1 MKPSTTSSL
10 PLLLAGPILRKT
22 TATEVVLWLATSSP
36 LVGRVNIYIRQ
47 TEHLRET
54 GFSNEKELSDVEQDK
69 PFYTSSLEE
78 HDSIQIGTHAWVTL
92 IRLQGEFPTNT
103 PLEYDI
109 HTESGS
115 LITLAPHLVYNGK
128 SRVEF
133 KISTSADY
141 ILHGSCRNPH
151 HPSKDSLVAADNKIA
166 DQTVPERPD
175 MLMMSGDQIYA
186 DHVAG
191 PTLDAIQQVIQ
202 RLGLVGESLPTDS
215 QINQINSSD
224 ALYSSEYHLYQRH
237 HYLPHHST
245 SESMFDKFFP
255 SRGVPI
261 FSSTDCENHLVTLS
275 EFIAMYLLVWSP
287 TLWQCINRDRLIEN
301 NFTQGGRQLTPTE
314 QQQWRDESV
323 IIDDFIAGLPQVQ
336 RLFAHIPT
344 YMIFDDHD
352 VTDDWNL
359 TVGWEHAVDQ
369 NQFATQV
376 IGNGLAA
383 YWMCQGWG
391 NKPES
396 FNETFIEQARQLF
409 VVQRYAV
416 QQTRLNKQTHLAKQT
431 RLEKQTNDVEQTH
444 NETGDTHTTHS
455 VGNIEP
461 NKHQAFIE
469 MLSRFE
475 EWHYTIDTSPK
486 VIVLDTRTRRWRSES
501 RMNKPSG
508 LMDWEALI
516 EFQHQLLHQEK
527 VVIVSA
533 APMFGVKF
541 IETLQKMATTIGKPL
556 VIDAEN
562 WMAHPGSAN
571 TLISIFTHTKTP
583 TNFVVLSGDVHYS
596 FAYDI
601 KLRYRR
607 NSPNIYQITCSGI
620 KNQFPAPLLKFC
632 DVCDR
637 LLYSPRSVLNY
648 FTKRKRL
655 RIEKRSPDNQ
665 TFYRLSNRSA
675 IGELRLDSDGKPQA
689 ITTLSG
695 DGKVTRFPEPD

>member
-36 LVGRVNIYIRQ
+36 LTGRA
-47 TEHLRET
+47 
-54 GFSNEKELSDVEQDK
+54 ELYTQEIDDSEAAQDQ
-69 PFYTSSLEE
+69 PFYTSSLED

-103 PLEYDI
+103 PLEYDV

-115 LITLAPHLVYNGK
+115 LKELAPHLVYNGK

-151 HPSKDSLVAADNKIA
+151 HPSKDSLVAADNKMA
-166 DQTVPERPD
+166 VQTVAERPD

-202 RLGLVGESLPTDS
+202 LLGLVGESLPTDS
-215 QINQINSSD
+215 QVNRINSSD
-224 ALYSSEYHLYQRH
+224 ALFESEYHLYQRDK
-237 HYLPHHST
+237 YLPHHTT
-245 SESMFDKFFP
+245 SESMLDKFFP
-255 SRGVPI
+255 NRGVPI

-287 TLWQCINRDRLIEN
+287 TLWQCVNRERLIEN

-323 IIDDFIAGLPQVQ
+323 IMDDFIAGLPQVQ

-396 FNETFIEQARQLF
+396 FDETFIEQAKQLF
-409 VVQRYAV
+409 VDQPRV
-416 QQTRLNKQTHLAKQT
+416 LKQTH
-431 RLEKQTNDVEQTH
+431 DVEQT
-444 NETGDTHTTHS
+444 NSETGDAATTHS
-455 VGNIEP
+455 VSDIEP
-461 NKHQAFIE
+461 NKHRAFIE

-508 LMDWEALI
+508 LMDWDALI
-516 EFQHQLLHQEK
+516 EFQHQLMHQDK

-632 DVCDR
+632 DVWDR
-637 LLYSPRSVLNY
+637 LLYSPRSILNY

-655 RIEKRSPDNQ
+655 KIEKRSPDNQ

-675 IGELRLDSDGKPQA
+675 IGELRLDEDGKPLS

-695 DGKVTRFPEPD
+695 DGKTTRFPEPY

>member
-1 MKPSTTSSL
+1 MKRSTTSPL

-22 TATEVVLWLATSSP
+22 TATEVVLWVVTSAP
-36 LVGRVNIYIRQ
+36 LSGTTQLFNAEQ
-47 TEHLRET
+47 ET
-54 GFSNEKELSDVEQDK
+54 
-69 PFYTSSLEE
+69 PFYSSSLDEQE
-78 HDSIQIGTHAWVTL
+78 SIQVGTHAWVTL
-92 IRLQGEFPTNT
+92 IHLQGDFPTNV
-103 PLEYDI
+103 PLAYQIE
-109 HTESGS
+109 TEQGS
-115 LITLAPHLVYNGK
+115 ITELAPHLIYKDTRTNNDS
-128 SRVEF
+128 SRIEF
-133 KISTSADY
+133 KISTTADY

-166 DQTVPERPD
+166 NQTVLERPD

-202 RLGLVGESLPTDS
+202 LLGLIGEALPTDS
-215 QINQINSSD
+215 QVNQINSSD
-224 ALYSSEYHLYQRH
+224 ALFESEYHLYQRH
-237 HYLPHHST
+237 HLLPHHNT
-245 SESMFDKFFP
+245 SDSLLDKLFP
-255 SRGVPI
+255 KRGIPI

-287 TLWQCINRDRLIEN
+287 TLWQCINRERLIEN
-301 NFTQGGRQLTPTE
+301 NFKQAGRQLTPAE
-314 QQQWRDESV
+314 QQQWRDESI
-323 IIDDFIAGLPQVQ
+323 IIDDFVAGLPQVQ

-369 NQFATQV
+369 NRFATQV
-376 IGNGLAA
+376 IGNGLAS

-391 NKPES
+391 NAPEKFS
-396 FNETFIEQARQLF
+396 TEFIEQTKQLF
-409 VVQRYAV
+409 SPVVSSNESESGGEDNGERNSESNGKNNGVLSQSIDP
-416 QQTRLNKQTHLAKQT
+416 QQHQQY
-431 RLEKQTNDVEQTH
+431 LEMID
-444 NETGDTHTTHS
+444 
-455 VGNIEP
+455 
-461 NKHQAFIE
+461 
-469 MLSRFE
+469 RFE
-475 EWHYTIDTSPK
+475 EWHYTINTSPK

-508 LMDWEALI
+508 LMDWEALT
-516 EFQHQLLHQEK
+516 EFQHQLINQEK

-556 VIDAEN
+556 MIDAEN

-675 IGELRLDSDGKPQA
+675 IGELKLDSDGKPQS

-695 DGKVTRFPEPD
+695 DGKITRFPEPD

>member
-36 LVGRVNIYIRQ
+36 LTGRA
-47 TEHLRET
+47 
-54 GFSNEKELSDVEQDK
+54 ELHTQEIDDSEAAQDQ
-69 PFYTSSLEE
+69 PFYTSSLED

-103 PLEYDI
+103 PLEYDV

-115 LITLAPHLVYNGK
+115 LKELAPHLVYNGK

-166 DQTVPERPD
+166 DQTVAERPD

-202 RLGLVGESLPTDS
+202 LLGLVGESLPTDS
-215 QINQINSSD
+215 QVNRINSSD
-224 ALYSSEYHLYQRH
+224 ALFESEYHLYQRDQ
-237 HYLPHHST
+237 YLPHHTT
-245 SESMFDKFFP
+245 SESMLDKFFP
-255 SRGVPI
+255 NRGVPI

-287 TLWQCINRDRLIEN
+287 TLWQCVNRERLIEN

-323 IIDDFIAGLPQVQ
+323 IMDDFIAGLPQVQ

-396 FNETFIEQARQLF
+396 FDETFIEQAKQLF
-409 VVQRYAV
+409 VDQPRV
-416 QQTRLNKQTHLAKQT
+416 LKQTH
-431 RLEKQTNDVEQTH
+431 DVEQT
-444 NETGDTHTTHS
+444 NSETGDAAATHS
-455 VGNIEP
+455 VSDIEP
-461 NKHQAFIE
+461 NKHRAFIE

-516 EFQHQLLHQEK
+516 EFQHQLMHQDK

-632 DVCDR
+632 DVWDR
-637 LLYSPRSVLNY
+637 LLYSPRSILNY

-655 RIEKRSPDNQ
+655 KIEKRSPDNQ

-695 DGKVTRFPEPD
+695 DGKTTRFPEPY

>member
-1 MKPSTTSSL
+1 MILGTVLKPSTTSSL

-36 LVGRVNIYIRQ
+36 LVGRADIYISE
-47 TEHLRET
+47 TEHIRETEHSRET
-54 GFSNEKELSDVEQDK
+54 GFSNEKEHAEPKQDQ
-69 PFYTSSLEE
+69 PFYTSSLQE

-115 LITLAPHLVYNGK
+115 LKELAPHLVYNGK

-166 DQTVPERPD
+166 DQSVAERPD

-202 RLGLVGESLPTDS
+202 LLGLVGESLPTDS
-215 QINQINSSD
+215 QTKQINSSD

-237 HYLPHHST
+237 HYLPHHT
-245 SESMFDKFFP
+245 ASESMIDKFFP
-255 SRGVPI
+255 NRGVPI

-287 TLWQCINRDRLIEN
+287 TLWQCVNRERLIEN

-323 IIDDFIAGLPQVQ
+323 IMDDFIAGLPQVQ

-396 FNETFIEQARQLF
+396 FDEAFIEQAKQLF
-409 VVQRYAV
+409 VDQPRI
-416 QQTRLNKQTHLAKQT
+416 TKQPRISK
-431 RLEKQTNDVEQTH
+431 QTH
-444 NETGDTHTTHS
+444 NEAGNAVTTDS
-455 VGNIEP
+455 VSNIEP
-461 NKHQAFIE
+461 DKHQAFIE

-516 EFQHQLLHQEK
+516 EFQHQLMNQDK

-620 KNQFPAPLLKFC
+620 KNQFPASLLKFC
-632 DVCDR
+632 DVWDR

-655 RIEKRSPDNQ
+655 KIEKRSPDNQ

-675 IGELRLDSDGKPQA
+675 IGELRLDTDGKPQS

>member
-36 LVGRVNIYIRQ
+36 LTGRA
-47 TEHLRET
+47 
-54 GFSNEKELSDVEQDK
+54 ELHTQEIDDSGAAQDQ

-78 HDSIQIGTHAWVTL
+78 HDSIQVGTYAWITL

-103 PLEYDI
+103 LLEYDI

-115 LITLAPHLVYNGK
+115 LKELAPHLVYNGK

-151 HPSKDSLVAADNKIA
+151 HPSKDSLVAADIKIA
-166 DQTVPERPD
+166 KQTVAERPD

-202 RLGLVGESLPTDS
+202 LLGLVGESLPTDS
-215 QINQINSSD
+215 QIKQINSSD
-224 ALYSSEYHLYQRH
+224 ALYNSEYHLYQRH
-237 HYLPHHST
+237 HYLPHHT
-245 SESMFDKFFP
+245 ASESMLDKFFP

-287 TLWQCINRDRLIEN
+287 TLWQCVNRERLIES
-301 NFTQGGRQLTPTE
+301 NFTQGGRKLTPTE

-323 IIDDFIAGLPQVQ
+323 IMDDFIAGLPQVQ

-396 FNETFIEQARQLF
+396 FDETFIEQAKQLF
-409 VVQRYAV
+409 VDQPRI
-416 QQTRLNKQTHLAKQT
+416 TK
-431 RLEKQTNDVEQTH
+431 QTH
-444 NETGDTHTTHS
+444 NEAGNAETTHS
-455 VGNIEP
+455 VSNIEP
-461 NKHQAFIE
+461 DKHQAFIE

-516 EFQHQLLHQEK
+516 EFQHQLMNQDK

-632 DVCDR
+632 DVWDR

-655 RIEKRSPDNQ
+655 KIEKRSPDNQ

-675 IGELRLDSDGKPQA
+675 IGELRLDTDGKPQS

>member
-1 MKPSTTSSL
+1 MKPSTTSL

-22 TATEVVLWLATSSP
+22 TATEVVIWLATSSP
-36 LVGRVNIYIRQ
+36 LIGRVELYVN
-47 TEHLRET
+47 ET
-54 GFSNEKELSDVEQDK
+54 DLVEEIGQSNVEQDQ
-69 PFYTSSLEE
+69 PFYTSSLDE
-78 HDSIQIGTHAWVTL
+78 HDSIQVGTHAWVTL
-92 IRLQGEFPTNT
+92 IRLQGQFPTNT
-103 PLEYDI
+103 LLEYDI
-109 HTESGS
+109 HTDSGS
-115 LITLAPHLVYNGK
+115 LKELAPHLVYNGK
-128 SRVEF
+128 SHVEF

-166 DQTVPERPD
+166 EQTVAERPD

-215 QINQINSSD
+215 QIQQINSSG
-224 ALYSSEYHLYQRH
+224 ALYNSEYHLYQRH
-237 HYLPHHST
+237 HYLPHHT
-245 SESMFDKFFP
+245 ASESMLDRFFP
-255 SRGVPI
+255 NRGMPI

-287 TLWQCINRDRLIEN
+287 TLWQCINRERLIEN
-301 NFTQGGRQLTPTE
+301 NFMQASRQLTPAE

-359 TVGWEHAVDQ
+359 TVGWEYAVDQ

-396 FNETFIEQARQLF
+396 FDEAFIEQAKQLF
-409 VVQRYAV
+409 VDHPRI
-416 QQTRLNKQTHLAKQT
+416 T
-431 RLEKQTNDVEQTH
+431 EQTH
-444 NETGDTHTTHS
+444 NEAGNPATTHS

-461 NKHQAFIE
+461 DKHQAFIE
-469 MLSRFE
+469 MLNRFE

-516 EFQHQLLHQEK
+516 EFQHQLMNQDK

-655 RIEKRSPDNQ
+655 KIEKRSPDNQ

-675 IGELRLDSDGKPQA
+675 IGELRLDTDGKPQS

-695 DGKVTRFPEPD
+695 DGKVTRFPKPD

>member
-1 MKPSTTSSL
+1 MKRSTTSPL

-22 TATEVVLWLATSSP
+22 TATEVVLWVVTSAP
-36 LVGRVNIYIRQ
+36 LSGTTQLFNAEQ
-47 TEHLRET
+47 ET
-54 GFSNEKELSDVEQDK
+54 
-69 PFYTSSLEE
+69 PFYSSSLDEQE
-78 HDSIQIGTHAWVTL
+78 SIQVGTHAWVTL
-92 IRLQGEFPTNT
+92 IHLQGEFPSNV
-103 PLEYDI
+103 PLEYQI
-109 HTESGS
+109 ETEQGS
-115 LITLAPHLVYNGK
+115 ITELAPHLIYKDTRTNNDS
-128 SRVEF
+128 SRIEF
-133 KISTSADY
+133 KISTAADY

-166 DQTVPERPD
+166 NQTVLERPD

-202 RLGLVGESLPTDS
+202 LLGLIGEALPTDS
-215 QINQINSSD
+215 QVSQINSSD
-224 ALYSSEYHLYQRH
+224 ALYESEYHLYQRH
-237 HYLPHHST
+237 HLLPHHNT
-245 SESMFDKFFP
+245 SDSLLDKLFP
-255 SRGVPI
+255 KRGIPI

-287 TLWQCINRDRLIEN
+287 TLWQCINRERLIEN
-301 NFTQGGRQLTPTE
+301 GFMQGGRQLTPAE

-323 IIDDFIAGLPQVQ
+323 IIDDFVAGLPQVQ

-369 NQFATQV
+369 NRFATQV
-376 IGNGLAA
+376 IGNGLSA

-391 NKPES
+391 NAPEKFS
-396 FNETFIEQARQLF
+396 TEFIEQTKQLF
-409 VVQRYAV
+409 SPVVSSNESESGGEDNGERNSESNGKNNGV
-416 QQTRLNKQTHLAKQT
+416 LSKNIDPQQHQQY
-431 RLEKQTNDVEQTH
+431 LEMID
-444 NETGDTHTTHS
+444 
-455 VGNIEP
+455 
-461 NKHQAFIE
+461 
-469 MLSRFE
+469 RFE
-475 EWHYTIDTSPK
+475 EWHYTINTSPK

-508 LMDWEALI
+508 LMDWEALT
-516 EFQHQLLHQEK
+516 EFQHQLINQEK

-556 VIDAEN
+556 MIDAEN

-655 RIEKRSPDNQ
+655 KIEKRSPDNQ

-675 IGELRLDSDGKPQA
+675 IGELKLDSDGKPQS

-695 DGKVTRFPEPD
+695 DGKITRFPEPD

>member
-1 MKPSTTSSL
+1 MKRSTTSPL

-22 TATEVVLWLATSSP
+22 TATEVVLWVVTSDP
-36 LVGRVNIYIRQ
+36 LSGTTQLFNAEQ
-47 TEHLRET
+47 ET
-54 GFSNEKELSDVEQDK
+54 
-69 PFYTSSLEE
+69 PFYSSSLDEQE
-78 HDSIQIGTHAWVTL
+78 SIQVGTHAWVTL
-92 IRLQGEFPTNT
+92 IHLQGEFPTNV
-103 PLEYDI
+103 PLEYQI
-109 HTESGS
+109 ETEQGS
-115 LITLAPHLVYNGK
+115 ITELAPHLIYKDTRTNNDS
-128 SRVEF
+128 SRIEF
-133 KISTSADY
+133 KISTAADY

-166 DQTVPERPD
+166 NQTVLERPD

-202 RLGLVGESLPTDS
+202 LLGLIGEALPTDS
-215 QINQINSSD
+215 QVNQINSSD
-224 ALYSSEYHLYQRH
+224 ALFESEYHLYQRH
-237 HYLPHHST
+237 HLLPHHNT
-245 SESMFDKFFP
+245 SDSLLDKLFP
-255 SRGVPI
+255 KRGIPI

-287 TLWQCINRDRLIEN
+287 TLWQCINRERLIDN
-301 NFTQGGRQLTPTE
+301 DFKQADRQLTPAE

-323 IIDDFIAGLPQVQ
+323 IIDDFVAGLPQVQ

-369 NQFATQV
+369 NRFATQV

-391 NKPES
+391 NAPEKFS
-396 FNETFIEQARQLF
+396 SEFIEQTKQLLSP
-409 VVQRYAV
+409 VVSNNESESCGEDNGERNSESNGKNNGVLSQSIDP
-416 QQTRLNKQTHLAKQT
+416 QQHQQY
-431 RLEKQTNDVEQTH
+431 LEMID
-444 NETGDTHTTHS
+444 
-455 VGNIEP
+455 
-461 NKHQAFIE
+461 
-469 MLSRFE
+469 RFE
-475 EWHYTIDTSPK
+475 EWHYTINTSPK

-508 LMDWEALI
+508 LMDWEALT
-516 EFQHQLLHQEK
+516 EFQHQLINQEK

-556 VIDAEN
+556 MIDAEN

-675 IGELRLDSDGKPQA
+675 IGELKLDIDGKPQS

-695 DGKVTRFPEPD
+695 DGKITRFPEPD

>member
-36 LVGRVNIYIRQ
+36 LTGRAELYVNETDLVGEIG
-47 TEHLRET
+47 H
-54 GFSNEKELSDVEQDK
+54 SNVEQDQ

-103 PLEYDI
+103 PLEYDL

-115 LITLAPHLVYNGK
+115 LKELAPHLVYNGK

-166 DQTVPERPD
+166 DQSIVERPD
-175 MLMMSGDQIYA
+175 MLMLSGDQIYA

-215 QINQINSSD
+215 QIKQINSSD
-224 ALYSSEYHLYQRH
+224 ALYNSEYHLYQRH
-237 HYLPHHST
+237 QYLPHHST
-245 SESMFDKFFP
+245 SESVLNKFFP
-255 SRGVPI
+255 NRGVPI

-287 TLWQCINRDRLIEN
+287 TLWQCVNRERLIEN

-369 NQFATQV
+369 NQFASQV

-396 FNETFIEQARQLF
+396 FNEAFIEQAKQLF
-409 VVQRYAV
+409 TVQVRAI
-416 QQTRLNKQTHLAKQT
+416 TER
-431 RLEKQTNDVEQTH
+431 H
-444 NETGDTHTTHS
+444 NEADDAATTHS
-455 VGNIEP
+455 ISRIEP
-461 NKHQAFIE
+461 DKHQAFIE
-469 MLSRFE
+469 MLNRFE

-516 EFQHQLLHQEK
+516 EFQHQLLHQDK

-632 DVCDR
+632 DVWDR
-637 LLYSPRSVLNY
+637 LLYSPRSILNY

-655 RIEKRSPDNQ
+655 KIEKRSPDNQ

-675 IGELRLDSDGKPQA
+675 IGELRLDTDGKPQS

-695 DGKVTRFPEPD
+695 DGKVTRFPKPD

>member
-36 LVGRVNIYIRQ
+36 LTGRA
-47 TEHLRET
+47 
-54 GFSNEKELSDVEQDK
+54 ELHTQEIDDSEAAQDQ
-69 PFYTSSLEE
+69 PFYTSSLED

-103 PLEYDI
+103 PLEYDV

-115 LITLAPHLVYNGK
+115 LKELAPHLVYNGK

-166 DQTVPERPD
+166 DQTVAERPD

-202 RLGLVGESLPTDS
+202 LLGLVGESLPTDS
-215 QINQINSSD
+215 QVNRINSSD
-224 ALYSSEYHLYQRH
+224 ALFESEYHLYQRDQ
-237 HYLPHHST
+237 YLPHHTT
-245 SESMFDKFFP
+245 SESMLDKFFP
-255 SRGVPI
+255 NRGVPI

-287 TLWQCINRDRLIEN
+287 TLWQCVNRERLIEN

-323 IIDDFIAGLPQVQ
+323 IMDDFIAGLPQVQ

-396 FNETFIEQARQLF
+396 FDETFIEQAKQLF
-409 VVQRYAV
+409 VDQPRV
-416 QQTRLNKQTHLAKQT
+416 LKQTH
-431 RLEKQTNDVEQTH
+431 DVEQT
-444 NETGDTHTTHS
+444 NSETGDAATTHS
-455 VGNIEP
+455 VSDIEP
-461 NKHQAFIE
+461 NKHRAFIE

-516 EFQHQLLHQEK
+516 EFQHQLMHQDK

-632 DVCDR
+632 DVWDR

-655 RIEKRSPDNQ
+655 KIEKRSPDNQ

-675 IGELRLDSDGKPQA
+675 IGELRLDEDGKPLS

-695 DGKVTRFPEPD
+695 DGKTTRFPEPY

>member
-1 MKPSTTSSL
+1 MKRSTISSL

-22 TATEVVLWLATSSP
+22 TATEVVLWIVTSAP
-36 LVGRVNIYIRQ
+36 LSGTTQLFNAEQ
-47 TEHLRET
+47 ET
-54 GFSNEKELSDVEQDK
+54 
-69 PFYTSSLEE
+69 PFYSSSLDEQE
-78 HDSIQIGTHAWVTL
+78 SIQVGTHAWVTL
-92 IRLQGEFPTNT
+92 IHLQGEFPTNV
-103 PLEYDI
+103 PLEYQI
-109 HTESGS
+109 ETEQGS
-115 LITLAPHLVYNGK
+115 ITELAPHLIYKDTRTNNDS
-128 SRVEF
+128 SRIEF
-133 KISTSADY
+133 KISTTADY

-166 DQTVPERPD
+166 NQTVLERPD

-202 RLGLVGESLPTDS
+202 LLGLIGEALPTDS
-215 QINQINSSD
+215 QVNQINSSD
-224 ALYSSEYHLYQRH
+224 ALFESEYHLYQRH
-237 HYLPHHST
+237 HLLPHHNT
-245 SESMFDKFFP
+245 SDSLLDKLFP
-255 SRGVPI
+255 KRGIPI
-261 FSSTDCENHLVTLS
+261 FSSTDCENHLITLS

-287 TLWQCINRDRLIEN
+287 TLWQCINHERLIDN
-301 NFTQGGRQLTPTE
+301 DFKQADRQLTPAE

-323 IIDDFIAGLPQVQ
+323 IIDDFVAGLPQVQ

-369 NQFATQV
+369 NRFATQV

-391 NKPES
+391 NAPEKFS
-396 FNETFIEQARQLF
+396 SEFIEQTKQLF
-409 VVQRYAV
+409 SPVISSNESESSGEDNGERNSESNGKNNGKNNGDLSKNIVP
-416 QQTRLNKQTHLAKQT
+416 QQHQQY
-431 RLEKQTNDVEQTH
+431 LEMID
-444 NETGDTHTTHS
+444 
-455 VGNIEP
+455 
-461 NKHQAFIE
+461 
-469 MLSRFE
+469 RFE
-475 EWHYTIDTSPK
+475 EWHYTINTSPK

-508 LMDWEALI
+508 LMDWEALT
-516 EFQHQLLHQEK
+516 EFQHQLINQEK

-556 VIDAEN
+556 MIDAEN

>member
-1 MKPSTTSSL
+1 MKRSTISSL

-22 TATEVVLWLATSSP
+22 TATEVVLWIVTSAP
-36 LVGRVNIYIRQ
+36 LSGTTQLFNAEQ
-47 TEHLRET
+47 ET
-54 GFSNEKELSDVEQDK
+54 
-69 PFYTSSLEE
+69 PFYSSSLDEQE
-78 HDSIQIGTHAWVTL
+78 SIQVGTHAWVTL
-92 IRLQGEFPTNT
+92 IHLQGEFPTNV
-103 PLEYDI
+103 PLEYQI
-109 HTESGS
+109 ETEQGS
-115 LITLAPHLVYNGK
+115 ITELAPHLIYKDTRTNNDS
-128 SRVEF
+128 SRIEF
-133 KISTSADY
+133 KISTTADY

-166 DQTVPERPD
+166 NQTVLERPD

-202 RLGLVGESLPTDS
+202 LLGLIGEALPTDS
-215 QINQINSSD
+215 QVNQINSSD
-224 ALYSSEYHLYQRH
+224 ALFESEYHLYQRH
-237 HYLPHHST
+237 HLLPHHNT
-245 SESMFDKFFP
+245 SDSLLDKLFP
-255 SRGVPI
+255 KRGIPI

-287 TLWQCINRDRLIEN
+287 TLWQCINRERLIDN
-301 NFTQGGRQLTPTE
+301 DFKQADRQLTPAE

-323 IIDDFIAGLPQVQ
+323 IIDDFVAGLPQVQ

-369 NQFATQV
+369 NRFATQV
-376 IGNGLAA
+376 IGNGLVA

-391 NKPES
+391 NAPEKFS
-396 FNETFIEQARQLF
+396 SEFIEQTKQLF
-409 VVQRYAV
+409 SPVISSNESESSGEDNDESYVENNGKNNGNLSKNIDP
-416 QQTRLNKQTHLAKQT
+416 QQHQQY
-431 RLEKQTNDVEQTH
+431 LEMID
-444 NETGDTHTTHS
+444 
-455 VGNIEP
+455 
-461 NKHQAFIE
+461 
-469 MLSRFE
+469 RFE
-475 EWHYTIDTSPK
+475 EWHYTINTSPK

-508 LMDWEALI
+508 LMDWEALT
-516 EFQHQLLHQEK
+516 EFQHQLINQEK

-556 VIDAEN
+556 MIDAEN

-695 DGKVTRFPEPD
+695 DGKITRFPEPD

>member
-1 MKPSTTSSL
+1 MKRSTTSSL
-10 PLLLAGPILRKT
+10 PFLLAGPILRKT
-22 TATEVVLWLATSSP
+22 TATEVVLWIVTSSP
-36 LVGRVNIYIRQ
+36 LTGTTKLFNARQ
-47 TEHLRET
+47 EA
-54 GFSNEKELSDVEQDK
+54 
-69 PFYTSSLEE
+69 PFYTSQLDEQE
-78 HDSIQIGTHAWVTL
+78 SIQVGTHAWVTL
-92 IRLQGEFPTNT
+92 IHLQGEFPTNV
-103 PLEYDI
+103 PLEYQI
-109 HTESGS
+109 KTEQGS
-115 LITLAPHLVYNGK
+115 LTDLAPHLVYTDRRTNNDS
-128 SRVEF
+128 SRIEF
-133 KISTSADY
+133 KISTTADY

-151 HPSKDSLVAADNKIA
+151 HPSKDSLVAADNKVA
-166 DQTVPERPD
+166 QQTVLERPD
-175 MLMMSGDQIYA
+175 ILMMSGDQIYA

-202 RLGLVGESLPTDS
+202 LLGLASENLPTDS
-215 QINQINSSD
+215 QASDIKNSEM
-224 ALYSSEYHLYQRH
+224 LFMSEYHLYRRH
-237 HYLPHHST
+237 HLLPHHKS
-245 SESMFDKFFP
+245 SNSLLDKIFP

-287 TLWQCINRDRLIEN
+287 TLWEYINRERLIEN
-301 NFTQGGRQLTPTE
+301 DFTQGGNKLTPAE
-314 QQQWRDESV
+314 QQKWRDESV

-369 NQFATQV
+369 NQFATRV

-396 FNETFIEQARQLF
+396 FDETFIEQAKQLF
-409 VVQRYAV
+409 VDQPLI
-416 QQTRLNKQTHLAKQT
+416 TK
-431 RLEKQTNDVEQTH
+431 QTH
-444 NETGDTHTTHS
+444 NEAGNAVTTHS
-455 VGNIEP
+455 VSNIEP
-461 NKHQAFIE
+461 EKHQAFIE

-475 EWHYTIDTSPK
+475 EWHYTIETSPK

-516 EFQHQLLHQEK
+516 EFQHQLMNQDK

-533 APMFGVKF
+533 TPMFGVKF
-541 IETLQKMATTIGKPL
+541 IETLQKMMTTLGKPL

-620 KNQFPAPLLKFC
+620 KNHFPGPLLKFC
-632 DVCDR
+632 DAWDR
-637 LLYSPRSVLNY
+637 LLYSPRSILNY

-655 RIEKRSPDNQ
+655 KIEKRSPDNQ

-675 IGELRLDSDGKPQA
+675 IGELKLDSDGKPQS
-689 ITTLSG
+689 ITTLGS

>member
-1 MKPSTTSSL
+1 MKRSTTSTL

-22 TATEVVLWLATSSP
+22 TATEVVLWVVTSAPLSGTTELFNAEQETPFFTSP
-36 LVGRVNIYIRQ
+36 LG
-47 TEHLRET
+47 
-54 GFSNEKELSDVEQDK
+54 EQ
-69 PFYTSSLEE
+69 E
-78 HDSIQIGTHAWVTL
+78 SIQVGTHAWVTL
-92 IRLQGEFPTNT
+92 IHLQGEFPTNV
-103 PLEYDI
+103 PLQYQIETDQ
-109 HTESGS
+109 GS
-115 LITLAPHLVYNGK
+115 LTELAPHLVYADKRTN
-128 SRVEF
+128 SDNTRIEF
-133 KISTSADY
+133 KISTTADY

-166 DQTVPERPD
+166 TQGLVERPD

-202 RLGLVGESLPTDS
+202 LLGLVGESLPTDS
-215 QINQINSSD
+215 LDSKISSSEALFSSD
-224 ALYSSEYHLYQRH
+224 YHLYQRDH
-237 HYLPHHST
+237 LLPHHNT
-245 SESMFDKFFP
+245 SDSLLDKLFP
-255 SRGVPI
+255 KRGIPI

-287 TLWQCINRDRLIEN
+287 TLWQCINRERLIEN
-301 NFTQGGRQLTPTE
+301 NFMQGGRQLTPAE
-314 QQQWRDESV
+314 QQQWRDEST
-323 IIDDFIAGLPQVQ
+323 ILDDFIAGLPQVQ

-391 NKPES
+391 NAPEN
-396 FNETFIEQARQLF
+396 FNRDFMEQTKQLF
-409 VVQRYAV
+409 SELVSQ
-416 QQTRLNKQTHLAKQT
+416 
-431 RLEKQTNDVEQTH
+431 DVDPGDSSEQTVELA
-444 NETGDTHTTHS
+444 ETTETVTGQL
-455 VGNIEP
+455 EP
-461 NKHQAFIE
+461 TRHKQYIE
-469 MLSRFE
+469 MLDRFE
-475 EWHYTIDTSPK
+475 EWHYTINTSPK

-508 LMDWEALI
+508 LMDWEALT
-516 EFQHQLLHQEK
+516 EFQHQLINQEK

-541 IETLQKMATTIGKPL
+541 IETLQKMMTTLGKPL

-632 DVCDR
+632 DICDR

>member
-1 MKPSTTSSL
+1 LKPSTTSSL

-36 LVGRVNIYIRQ
+36 LTGRA
-47 TEHLRET
+47 
-54 GFSNEKELSDVEQDK
+54 ELYTRNSDVEPDQ
-69 PFYTSSLEE
+69 PFYTSSLED

-103 PLEYDI
+103 LLEYDV

-115 LITLAPHLVYNGK
+115 LKELAPHLVYNGK

-166 DQTVPERPD
+166 DQTVAERPD

-202 RLGLVGESLPTDS
+202 LLGLVGESLPTDS
-215 QINQINSSD
+215 QVNRINSSD
-224 ALYSSEYHLYQRH
+224 ALFESEYHLYQRDQ
-237 HYLPHHST
+237 YLPHHTT
-245 SESMFDKFFP
+245 SESMLDKFFP
-255 SRGVPI
+255 NRGVPI

-287 TLWQCINRDRLIEN
+287 TLWQCVNRERLIEN

-323 IIDDFIAGLPQVQ
+323 IMDDFIAGLPQVQ

-396 FNETFIEQARQLF
+396 FDETFIEQAKQLF
-409 VVQRYAV
+409 IDQPRV
-416 QQTRLNKQTHLAKQT
+416 LKQTH
-431 RLEKQTNDVEQTH
+431 DVEQT
-444 NETGDTHTTHS
+444 NSETGDAATTHS
-455 VGNIEP
+455 VSDIEP
-461 NKHQAFIE
+461 NKHRAFIE

-516 EFQHQLLHQEK
+516 EFQHQLMHQDK

-632 DVCDR
+632 DVWDR
-637 LLYSPRSVLNY
+637 LLYSPRSILNY

-655 RIEKRSPDNQ
+655 KIEKRSPDNQ

-675 IGELRLDSDGKPQA
+675 IGELRLDEDGKPQL

-695 DGKVTRFPEPD
+695 DGKTTRFPEPY

>member
-36 LVGRVNIYIRQ
+36 LTGRA
-47 TEHLRET
+47 
-54 GFSNEKELSDVEQDK
+54 ELHTQKIDDSEAAQDQ

-103 PLEYDI
+103 PLEYDL

-115 LITLAPHLVYNGK
+115 LKELAPHLVYNGK

-166 DQTVPERPD
+166 EQTVAERPD

-202 RLGLVGESLPTDS
+202 LLGLVGESLPTDS
-215 QINQINSSD
+215 QIKQINNSD
-224 ALYSSEYHLYQRH
+224 ALYNSEYHLYQRH
-237 HYLPHHST
+237 HYLPHHT
-245 SESMFDKFFP
+245 ASESMLDKFFP
-255 SRGVPI
+255 NRGVPI

-287 TLWQCINRDRLIEN
+287 TLWQCVNRERLIES

-396 FNETFIEQARQLF
+396 FDETFIEQVKQLF
-409 VVQRYAV
+409 VHK
-416 QQTRLNKQTHLAKQT
+416 N
-431 RLEKQTNDVEQTH
+431 H
-444 NETGDTHTTHS
+444 NETVDANTTHS
-455 VGNIEP
+455 VSNIEP
-461 NKHQAFIE
+461 DKHQAFIE
-469 MLSRFE
+469 MLGRFE

-516 EFQHQLLHQEK
+516 EFQHQLMNQDK

-632 DVCDR
+632 DVWDR
-637 LLYSPRSVLNY
+637 LLYSPRSILNY

-655 RIEKRSPDNQ
+655 KIEKRSPDNQ

-675 IGELRLDSDGKPQA
+675 IGELRLDTDGKPQS

>member
-36 LVGRVNIYIRQ
+36 LTGRA
-47 TEHLRET
+47 
-54 GFSNEKELSDVEQDK
+54 ELYTRNSDVEPDQ
-69 PFYTSSLEE
+69 PFYTSSLED

-103 PLEYDI
+103 PLEYDV

-115 LITLAPHLVYNGK
+115 LKELAPHLVYNGK

-166 DQTVPERPD
+166 DQTVAERPD

-202 RLGLVGESLPTDS
+202 LLGLVGESLPTDS
-215 QINQINSSD
+215 QVNRINSSD
-224 ALYSSEYHLYQRH
+224 ALFESEYHLYQRDQ
-237 HYLPHHST
+237 YLPHHTT
-245 SESMFDKFFP
+245 SESMLDKFFP
-255 SRGVPI
+255 NRGVPI

-287 TLWQCINRDRLIEN
+287 TLWQCVNRERLIEN

-323 IIDDFIAGLPQVQ
+323 IMDDFIAGLPQVQ

-396 FNETFIEQARQLF
+396 FDETFIEQAKQLF
-409 VVQRYAV
+409 VDQPRV
-416 QQTRLNKQTHLAKQT
+416 LKQTH
-431 RLEKQTNDVEQTH
+431 DVEQT
-444 NETGDTHTTHS
+444 NSETGDAATTHS
-455 VGNIEP
+455 VSDIEP
-461 NKHQAFIE
+461 NKHRAFIE

-516 EFQHQLLHQEK
+516 EFQHQLMHQDK

-632 DVCDR
+632 DVWDR
-637 LLYSPRSVLNY
+637 LLYSPRSILNY

-655 RIEKRSPDNQ
+655 KIEKRSPDNQ

-675 IGELRLDSDGKPQA
+675 IGELRLDEDGKPQS

-695 DGKVTRFPEPD
+695 DGKTTRFPEPY

>member
-36 LVGRVNIYIRQ
+36 LTGRA
-47 TEHLRET
+47 
-54 GFSNEKELSDVEQDK
+54 ELHTQEIDDSEAAQDQ

-103 PLEYDI
+103 LIEYDI

-115 LITLAPHLVYNGK
+115 LKELAPHLVYNGK

-151 HPSKDSLVAADNKIA
+151 HPSKDSLVAADNKMA
-166 DQTVPERPD
+166 EQTVAERPD

-202 RLGLVGESLPTDS
+202 LLGLVGDSLPTDS
-215 QINQINSSD
+215 QIQQINSSD
-224 ALYSSEYHLYQRH
+224 ALYNSEYHLYQRH
-237 HYLPHHST
+237 HYLPHHT
-245 SESMFDKFFP
+245 ASESMLDKFFP
-255 SRGVPI
+255 NRGVPI

-287 TLWQCINRDRLIEN
+287 TLWQCVNRERLIEN

-314 QQQWRDESV
+314 QQQWRDES
-323 IIDDFIAGLPQVQ
+323 IIMDDFIAGLPQVQ

-396 FNETFIEQARQLF
+396 FDEAFIEQAKQLF
-409 VVQRYAV
+409 VGQPLI
-416 QQTRLNKQTHLAKQT
+416 TKQTYSEAG
-431 RLEKQTNDVEQTH
+431 NAV
-444 NETGDTHTTHS
+444 TTHS
-455 VGNIEP
+455 VSNIEP
-461 NKHQAFIE
+461 DKHQAFIE

-475 EWHYTIDTSPK
+475 DWHYTIDTSPK

-516 EFQHQLLHQEK
+516 EFQHQLMNQDK

-632 DVCDR
+632 DVWDR

-655 RIEKRSPDNQ
+655 KIEKRSPDNQ

-675 IGELRLDSDGKPQA
+675 IGELRLDTDGKPQS

-695 DGKVTRFPEPD
+695 DGKITRFPEPD

>member
-1 MKPSTTSSL
+1 MILGTVLKPSTTSSL

-36 LVGRVNIYIRQ
+36 LVGRADIYISE
-47 TEHLRET
+47 TEHIRETEHSLET
-54 GFSNEKELSDVEQDK
+54 GFSNEKEHPEAEQDQ

-92 IRLQGEFPTNT
+92 IRLQGEFSTNT
-103 PLEYDI
+103 LLEYDI

-115 LITLAPHLVYNGK
+115 LKELAPHLVYNGK

-133 KISTSADY
+133 KVSTSADY

-151 HPSKDSLVAADNKIA
+151 HPSKDSLVAADNKVA
-166 DQTVPERPD
+166 EQTVAERPD

-202 RLGLVGESLPTDS
+202 LLGLVGESLPTDS
-215 QINQINSSD
+215 QIKQINSSD
-224 ALYSSEYHLYQRH
+224 ALYNSEYHLYQRH
-237 HYLPHHST
+237 HYLPHHT
-245 SESMFDKFFP
+245 ASESMIDKFFP
-255 SRGVPI
+255 NRGVPI

-287 TLWQCINRDRLIEN
+287 TLWQCINRERLIEN

-314 QQQWRDESV
+314 QQQWRDENV
-323 IIDDFIAGLPQVQ
+323 IMDDFIAGLPQVQ

-396 FNETFIEQARQLF
+396 FDEAFIEQAKQLF
-409 VVQRYAV
+409 VDQPRITKQAHIVEK
-416 QQTRLNKQTHLAKQT
+416 NK
-431 RLEKQTNDVEQTH
+431 NIEQAH
-444 NETGDTHTTHS
+444 NEADDSNTIHS
-455 VGNIEP
+455 VSNIEP
-461 NKHQAFIE
+461 DKHQAFIE

-516 EFQHQLLHQEK
+516 EFQHQLMNQDK

-620 KNQFPAPLLKFC
+620 KNQFPASLLKFC
-632 DVCDR
+632 DVWDR

-655 RIEKRSPDNQ
+655 KIEKRSPDNQ

-675 IGELRLDSDGKPQA
+675 IGELRLDTDGKPQS

>member
-1 MKPSTTSSL
+1 MKRSTTSPL

-22 TATEVVLWLATSSP
+22 TATEVVLWVVTSAP
-36 LVGRVNIYIRQ
+36 LSGTTQLFNAEQ
-47 TEHLRET
+47 ET
-54 GFSNEKELSDVEQDK
+54 
-69 PFYTSSLEE
+69 PFYSSSLDEQE
-78 HDSIQIGTHAWVTL
+78 SIQVGTHAWVTL
-92 IRLQGEFPTNT
+92 IHLQGDFPTNV
-103 PLEYDI
+103 PLEYQI
-109 HTESGS
+109 ETEQGS
-115 LITLAPHLVYNGK
+115 ITELAPHLIYKDTRTNNDS
-128 SRVEF
+128 SRIEF
-133 KISTSADY
+133 KISTTADY

-166 DQTVPERPD
+166 NQTVLERPD

-202 RLGLVGESLPTDS
+202 LLGLIGEELPTDS
-215 QINQINSSD
+215 QVNQINSSD
-224 ALYSSEYHLYQRH
+224 ALFESEYHLYQRH
-237 HYLPHHST
+237 HLLPHHNT
-245 SESMFDKFFP
+245 SDSLLDKLFP
-255 SRGVPI
+255 KRGIPI

-287 TLWQCINRDRLIEN
+287 TLWQCINRERLIDN
-301 NFTQGGRQLTPTE
+301 DFKQADRQLTPAE
-314 QQQWRDESV
+314 QQQWRDESI
-323 IIDDFIAGLPQVQ
+323 IIDDFVAGLPQVQ

-369 NQFATQV
+369 NRFATQV

-391 NKPES
+391 NAPEKFS
-396 FNETFIEQARQLF
+396 SEFIEQTKQLF
-409 VVQRYAV
+409 SPVISSNESESRGEDNGERNSESTGKINGDLSKNIDPPQH
-416 QQTRLNKQTHLAKQT
+416 QQY
-431 RLEKQTNDVEQTH
+431 LEMID
-444 NETGDTHTTHS
+444 
-455 VGNIEP
+455 
-461 NKHQAFIE
+461 
-469 MLSRFE
+469 RFE
-475 EWHYTIDTSPK
+475 EWHYTINTSPK

-508 LMDWEALI
+508 LMDWEALT
-516 EFQHQLLHQEK
+516 EFQHQLINQEK

-556 VIDAEN
+556 MIDAEN

-675 IGELRLDSDGKPQA
+675 IGELKLDSDGKPQS

-695 DGKVTRFPEPD
+695 DGKITRFPEPD

>member
-36 LVGRVNIYIRQ
+36 LTGRA
-47 TEHLRET
+47 
-54 GFSNEKELSDVEQDK
+54 ELHTQEIDDSEAAQDQ

-78 HDSIQIGTHAWVTL
+78 HDSIQIGTHAWITL

-103 PLEYDI
+103 LLEYDI

-115 LITLAPHLVYNGK
+115 LKELAPHLVYNGK

-151 HPSKDSLVAADNKIA
+151 HPSKDSLVAADNKMA
-166 DQTVPERPD
+166 DQTVAERPD

-191 PTLDAIQQVIQ
+191 PTLDAIQQVIHL
-202 RLGLVGESLPTDS
+202 LGLVGESLPTDS
-215 QINQINSSD
+215 QIKQINNSD
-224 ALYSSEYHLYQRH
+224 ALYNSEYHLYQRH
-237 HYLPHHST
+237 HYLPHHT
-245 SESMFDKFFP
+245 ASESMLDKLFP
-255 SRGVPI
+255 NRGVPI

-287 TLWQCINRDRLIEN
+287 TLWQCVNRERLIEN

-323 IIDDFIAGLPQVQ
+323 IMDDFIAGLPQVQ

-396 FNETFIEQARQLF
+396 FDETFIDQAKQLF
-409 VVQRYAV
+409 VH
-416 QQTRLNKQTHLAKQT
+416 K
-431 RLEKQTNDVEQTH
+431 DH
-444 NETGDTHTTHS
+444 NETVDANSTHPVS
-455 VGNIEP
+455 NIEP
-461 NKHQAFIE
+461 DKHQAFIE

-475 EWHYTIDTSPK
+475 GWHYTIDSSPK

-516 EFQHQLLHQEK
+516 EFQHQLMNQDK

-632 DVCDR
+632 DVWDR

-655 RIEKRSPDNQ
+655 KIEKRSPDNQ

-675 IGELRLDSDGKPQA
+675 IGELRLDTDGKPQS

-695 DGKVTRFPEPD
+695 DGKITRFPEPD

>member
-36 LVGRVNIYIRQ
+36 LTGRA
-47 TEHLRET
+47 
-54 GFSNEKELSDVEQDK
+54 ELHTQEIDDSEAAQDQ

-78 HDSIQIGTHAWVTL
+78 HDSIQIGTHAWITL

-103 PLEYDI
+103 LLEYDF

-115 LITLAPHLVYNGK
+115 LKELAPHLVYNGK

-151 HPSKDSLVAADNKIA
+151 HPSKDSLVAGDNKMA
-166 DQTVPERPD
+166 DQTVDERPD

-191 PTLDAIQQVIQ
+191 PTLDAIQQVIHL
-202 RLGLVGESLPTDS
+202 LGLVGESLPTDS
-215 QINQINSSD
+215 QIKQINNSD
-224 ALYSSEYHLYQRH
+224 ALYNSEYHLYQRH
-237 HYLPHHST
+237 HYLPHHT
-245 SESMFDKFFP
+245 ASESMLDKLFP
-255 SRGVPI
+255 NRGVPI

-287 TLWQCINRDRLIEN
+287 TLWQCVNRERLIEN

-323 IIDDFIAGLPQVQ
+323 IMDDFIAGLPQVQ

-396 FNETFIEQARQLF
+396 FDETFIEQAKQLF
-409 VVQRYAV
+409 VAQPLI
-416 QQTRLNKQTHLAKQT
+416 TKQPRISK
-431 RLEKQTNDVEQTH
+431 QTH
-444 NETGDTHTTHS
+444 NEAGNAATTHS
-455 VGNIEP
+455 IGNIEP
-461 NKHQAFIE
+461 DKHQAFIE

-516 EFQHQLLHQEK
+516 EFQHQLMNQDK

-632 DVCDR
+632 DVWDR

-655 RIEKRSPDNQ
+655 KIEKRSPDNQ

-675 IGELRLDSDGKPQA
+675 IGELRLDTDGKPQS

-695 DGKVTRFPEPD
+695 DGKITRFPEPD

>member
-1 MKPSTTSSL
+1 MKRSTTSPL

-22 TATEVVLWLATSSP
+22 TATEVVLWIVTSAP
-36 LVGRVNIYIRQ
+36 LSGTTQLFNAEQ
-47 TEHLRET
+47 ET
-54 GFSNEKELSDVEQDK
+54 
-69 PFYTSSLEE
+69 PFYSSSLDEQE
-78 HDSIQIGTHAWVTL
+78 SIQVGTHAWVTL
-92 IRLQGEFPTNT
+92 IHLQGEFPTNV
-103 PLEYDI
+103 PLEYQI
-109 HTESGS
+109 ETEQGS
-115 LITLAPHLVYNGK
+115 ITELAPHLIYKDTRTNNDS
-128 SRVEF
+128 SRIEF
-133 KISTSADY
+133 KISTTADY

-166 DQTVPERPD
+166 NQTVLERPD

-202 RLGLVGESLPTDS
+202 LLGLIGEALPTDS
-215 QINQINSSD
+215 QVNQINSSD
-224 ALYSSEYHLYQRH
+224 ALFESEYHLYQRH
-237 HYLPHHST
+237 HLLPHHNT
-245 SESMFDKFFP
+245 SDSLLDKLFP
-255 SRGVPI
+255 KRGIPI

-287 TLWQCINRDRLIEN
+287 TLWQCINRERLIEN
-301 NFTQGGRQLTPTE
+301 DFKQADRQLTPAE

-323 IIDDFIAGLPQVQ
+323 IIDDFVAGLPQVQ

-369 NQFATQV
+369 NRFATQV

-391 NKPES
+391 NAPEKFS
-396 FNETFIEQARQLF
+396 TEFIEQTKQLF
-409 VVQRYAV
+409 SPVVSSNESESSVEDNGESYV
-416 QQTRLNKQTHLAKQT
+416 ENNGKNNGVLSKNIDPQQHQQY
-431 RLEKQTNDVEQTH
+431 LEMID
-444 NETGDTHTTHS
+444 
-455 VGNIEP
+455 
-461 NKHQAFIE
+461 
-469 MLSRFE
+469 RFE
-475 EWHYTIDTSPK
+475 EWHYTINTSPK

-508 LMDWEALI
+508 LMDWEALT
-516 EFQHQLLHQEK
+516 EFQHQLINQEK

-556 VIDAEN
+556 MIDAEN

-675 IGELRLDSDGKPQA
+675 IGELRLDRDGKPQS

-695 DGKVTRFPEPD
+695 DGKITRFPEPG